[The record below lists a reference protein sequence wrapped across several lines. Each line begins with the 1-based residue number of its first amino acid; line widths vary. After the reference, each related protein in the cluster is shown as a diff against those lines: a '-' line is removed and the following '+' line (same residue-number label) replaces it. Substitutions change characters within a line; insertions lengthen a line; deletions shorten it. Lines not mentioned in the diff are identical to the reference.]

1 MFDILRRALGL
12 ISVTQ
17 DAKGIIHVN
26 GCPANLLQNDI
37 LKHWKTGRIATYM
50 FTSIHTHSFSF
61 PAFFAIEVDYILKT
75 LLEKS
80 NRRYTSRSALQAIR
94 EGLYKETWLKTL
106 KSVPPDIL
114 NFNRISRLLF
124 TPKEPQRRFLDIYNA
139 MVPRLN
145 LRGYLLH
152 GDPGTGKTYTSMLLS
167 ECLEADV
174 VFVLCQKNSNDKP
187 WRKDIIEQYR
197 GKTVP
202 WIAADG
208 KPWDKTT
215 KFFVAH
221 YEAIGRLF
229 DVLKSI
235 KPRSMLIIIDECHN
249 LNEITAQRTTLACDL
264 VRRAAQRV
272 EFLNV
277 LPMSGTPLKAMGS
290 EVVPLM
296 RMIDSLF
303 TADVERRFIKIF
315 GTSKGYALD
324 IISNRMALVTHRILK
339 SEVRT
344 EKPTVHRVSVKLRN
358 GDDYTLETIKREM
371 VEFINQ
377 RLAHY
382 GRHMKVFI
390 ATYEDCVHEHEQ
402 TLTTRPQRDDFS
414 RYRAAIRELRRGYDP
429 SKVELIKFANRY
441 EAQALRPSLSAT
453 SRKRFDDVV
462 SVVKY
467 VELTVRGE
475 ALGLLGRRR
484 RDCATAMAQAA
495 DLSTLIDGTAK
506 KTLIFSSYVE
516 TIEAAEKRLKTDGY
530 KPLMVYGKTNNDLAR
545 ILTMFEKE
553 PQLNP
558 LLATYKSLSTAVP
571 MVMANVEILVDRPF
585 RDYIYQ
591 QTIARVDRLG
601 QDTPVH
607 IYELVLDT
615 GSLPNISTRTDD
627 IIEWSREQV
636 DAILG
641 TGDGDAVNTM
651 VDEFLEQDNS
661 TLVRMFNRKKK
672 ILRA

>member
-1 MFDILRRALGL
+1 MFDVLRRALGL
-12 ISVTQ
+12 VSVTQ
-17 DAKGIIHVN
+17 DTKGIIHVS

-37 LKHWKTGRIATYM
+37 LKHWKTGRITSYM
-50 FTSIHTHSFSF
+50 FASIHTHSFSF

-75 LLEKS
+75 LLERS
-80 NRRYTSRSALQAIR
+80 ERRYTSRGAIQAIR
-94 EGLYKETWLKTL
+94 DGLYAETWLKTL
-106 KSVPPDIL
+106 KSIPSDII

-124 TPKEPQRRFLDIYNA
+124 TPKEPQRRFLDVYNA
-139 MVPRLN
+139 TVPRLK

-152 GDPGTGKTYTSMLLS
+152 GDPGTGKTYTSMLLG
-167 ECLEADV
+167 ECLEADTI
-174 VFVLCQKNSNDKP
+174 FVLCQKNSNDKP

-197 GKTVP
+197 GKTTP

-229 DVLKSI
+229 DVLKTI
-235 KPRSMLIIIDECHN
+235 KPHNMLIIVDECHN
-249 LNEITAQRTTLACDL
+249 LNEITAQRTALACDL
-264 VRRAAQRV
+264 VRQAAERADSV
-272 EFLNV
+272 NV
-277 LPMSGTPLKAMGS
+277 LPMSGTPLKAMGR
-290 EVVPLM
+290 EIVPLM
-296 RMIDSLF
+296 RMIDPLF

-315 GTSKGYALD
+315 GTSKSYALD
-324 IISNRMALVTHRILK
+324 IVSNRMALITHRIHK
-339 SEVRT
+339 SEIRV
-344 EKPTVHRVSVKLRN
+344 EKPTIHRVHVKLRN
-358 GDDYTLETIKREM
+358 GNDYTLDTIKREM
-371 VEFINQ
+371 SDFINQ

-382 GRHMKVFI
+382 GRHMRTFVT
-390 ATYEDCVHEHEQ
+390 TYEECVSVHEQ
-402 TLTTRPQRDDFS
+402 TLTTRAQRDALA
-414 RYRAAIRELRRGYDP
+414 RYRTVIRELRRGYDP
-429 SKVELIKFANRY
+429 SKVELIKFANKY
-441 EAQALRPSLSAT
+441 EAEVLRPSLPTAT
-453 SRKRFDDVV
+453 RKRFDDVV

-475 ALGLLGRRR
+475 ALGLLSRRR
-484 RDCATAMAQAA
+484 RDCATAMVLAA
-495 DLSTLIDGTAK
+495 DFNTLIDTAAK

-516 TIEAAEKRLKTDGY
+516 TIETAERRLKTDGY
-530 KPLMVYGKTNNDLAR
+530 KPLMVYGKTNNDLSR

-591 QTIARVDRLG
+591 QTLARVDRLG
-601 QDTPVH
+601 QDTQVH
-607 IYELVLDT
+607 VYELVLDT
-615 GSLPNISTRTDD
+615 GNLPNISTRTDD

-641 TGDGDAVNTM
+641 TGDSDTVNTL

-661 TLVRMFNRKKK
+661 TLVKLFNRKKK